1 MRCWQVKIFARLII
15 VFLLN
20 TANVFAF
27 ENINWIKNYEH
38 GITLAAER
46 QQPAFI
52 YFHAPWCS
60 WCYVY
65 ERDTLADEQIIKA
78 IQQYYVPILVNYDAR
93 PDLVKKYSGFGLP
106 FTVIVSHRGERLL
119 RLPGVLTPQDMLR
132 TLQRAINIQAVSVF
146 STTENLHQVST
157 LDTIAY
163 KKFLAHWL
171 EHLESLYQ
179 PTTGTFSGILDSGA
193 TLKRPAALAWIFML
207 ENGLWPARTKR
218 AAQVTLANLYDKKNG
233 GFFYFRNPH
242 REDKYLETAK
252 LLDANGWLIY
262 WFSQAG
268 KYQSNTALL
277 TAANHSSNY
286 LLQVLWDNKNGGF
299 FQAQVSDAEYYK
311 SADFSRLK
319 YPPSIDKIK
328 RTDTNAQAVIALL
341 KIARLTNKP
350 AKIKAADNTLHYL
363 MAQHLQNNRLYHAYD
378 NNVHGQ
384 GLGHAYNLGE
394 DIFWLLAAIQE
405 TRYIDKIFV
414 SKQQS
419 QQIYKLAKQWLST
432 AQSCKTDCQLPNKV
446 LGIIAWVAVNSDNVL
461 VNRQT
466 ANWALQQIRIE
477 VDTRPDELVY
487 ALKAWQA
494 YLNLLK

>member
-1 MRCWQVKIFARLII
+1 
-15 VFLLN
+15 
-20 TANVFAF
+20 
-27 ENINWIKNYEH
+27 
-38 GITLAAER
+38 
-46 QQPAFI
+46 
-52 YFHAPWCS
+52 
-60 WCYVY
+60 
-65 ERDTLADEQIIKA
+65 
-78 IQQYYVPILVNYDAR
+78 
-93 PDLVKKYSGFGLP
+93 
-106 FTVIVSHRGERLL
+106 
-119 RLPGVLTPQDMLR
+119 
-132 TLQRAINIQAVSVF
+132 
-146 STTENLHQVST
+146 
-157 LDTIAY
+157 
-163 KKFLAHWL
+163 
-171 EHLESLYQ
+171 
-179 PTTGTFSGILDSGA
+179 
-193 TLKRPAALAWIFML
+193 ML

-363 MAQHLQNNRLYHAYD
+363 MAQHLQKY
-378 NNVHGQ
+378 
-384 GLGHAYNLGE
+384 
-394 DIFWLLAAIQE
+394 ILLIL
-405 TRYIDKIFV
+405 R
-414 SKQQS
+414 
-419 QQIYKLAKQWLST
+419 KL
-432 AQSCKTDCQLPNKV
+432 
-446 LGIIAWVAVNSDNVL
+446 
-461 VNRQT
+461 
-466 ANWALQQIRIE
+466 IE
-477 VDTRPDELVY
+477 VIH
-487 ALKAWQA
+487 
-494 YLNLLK
+494 